1 MQNSKFLII
10 ISLFTLGFVF
20 LYIDLYQ
27 RMLARTKPQRQ
38 IIYRYLPDT
47 RPDELGENIF
57 PSDVFATMF
66 SQPSPWIHSG
76 NDLDT
81 RQKDK
86 INQYFISQI

>member
-1 MQNSKFLII
+1 MQNNKYII
-10 ISLFTLGFVF
+10 ILGLFTLGFVF

-38 IIYRYLPDT
+38 IVYRYLPDT
-47 RPDELGENIF
+47 RPDELGDNIF

-66 SQPSPWIHSG
+66 SQPSPWIHSV
-76 NDLDT
+76 NDIDT

>member
-1 MQNSKFLII
+1 MENSKFII
-10 ISLFTLGFVF
+10 ILSLFTLGFVF
-20 LYIDLYQ
+20 LYIDLYK
-27 RMLARTKPQRQ
+27 RMLDRTKPQRQ
-38 IIYRYLPDT
+38 IIYRYLQDT

-66 SQPSPWIHSG
+66 SQPSPWIHSV